1 MPEAAGPSLAGI
13 LARRLVSSAA
23 SAGVTVATAESLT
36 AGEIAATIAAVPG
49 ASAVLRG
56 GLIVYATDLKGTLAG
71 VDDELL
77 AAKGP
82 VDPDV
87 ARGLAKGAA
96 SRCGA
101 DIGLG
106 VTGVAGPD
114 SQDGHPVGEVYI
126 AVWSPPRQ
134 GEDPIDHVVSLDNAE
149 ISAPSGVSGAGT
161 ETERR
166 ALIRSATTARAL
178 SLAVDAVDALD
189 ALTVVAEDDH

>member
-1 MPEAAGPSLAGI
+1 M
-13 LARRLVSSAA
+13 
-23 SAGVTVATAESLT
+23 ATAESLT
-36 AGEIAATIAAVPG
+36 AGDIASTIAGVPG

-56 GLIVYATDLKGTLAG
+56 GLVVYAMDLKATLAG
-71 VDDELL
+71 VDESLL
-77 AAKGP
+77 STRGA

-87 ARGLAKGAA
+87 ARALARGAA

-126 AVWSPPRQ
+126 AVWSAPRH
-134 GEDPIDHVVSLDNAE
+134 GEEAIDHVVALDDAE
-149 ISAPSGVSGAGT
+149 LISSRQPGRDQRGV
-161 ETERR
+161 
-166 ALIRSATTARAL
+166 IRSATTARAL

-189 ALTVVAEDDH
+189 ALTAVADDD

>member
-1 MPEAAGPSLAGI
+1 MPEPSGPSLPTI
-13 LARRLVSSAA
+13 LARRLVSSAT

-36 AGEIAATIAAVPG
+36 AGDIASTIAGVPG
-49 ASAVLRG
+49 ASAMLRG
-56 GLIVYATDLKGTLAG
+56 GLVVYATDLKATLAG
-71 VDDELL
+71 VDESLL
-77 AAKGP
+77 STRGA

-87 ARGLAKGAA
+87 ARALARGAA

-126 AVWSPPRQ
+126 AVWSAPRH
-134 GEDPIDHVVSLDNAE
+134 GEEAIDHVVALDDAE
-149 ISAPSGVSGAGT
+149 LISSTQPGRDQRGV
-161 ETERR
+161 
-166 ALIRSATTARAL
+166 IRSATTARAL

-189 ALTVVAEDDH
+189 ALTAVADDD

>member
-1 MPEAAGPSLAGI
+1 MPDPSGPLLPTI
-13 LARRLVSSAA
+13 LARRLVSSAT

-36 AGEIAATIAAVPG
+36 AGDIASTIAGVAG

-56 GLIVYATDLKGTLAG
+56 GLVVYATDLKATLAG
-71 VDDELL
+71 VDESLL
-77 AAKGP
+77 SARGP

-87 ARGLAKGAA
+87 ARALARGAA

-114 SQDGHPVGEVYI
+114 SQDGHPVGEVYV
-126 AVWSPPRQ
+126 AVWSPSRH
-134 GEDPIDHVVSLDNAE
+134 GEGAIDHVVSLDDAE
-149 ISAPSGVSGAGT
+149 LSSPRQPGQDQRGV
-161 ETERR
+161 
-166 ALIRSATTARAL
+166 IRSAATARAL

-189 ALTVVAEDDH
+189 ALTAVADDG

>member
-1 MPEAAGPSLAGI
+1 MPEATGPSLSGI
-13 LARRLVSSAA
+13 LARRLVSSGA
-23 SAGVTVATAESLT
+23 SARVTVATAESLT

-56 GLIVYATDLKGTLAG
+56 GLVVYATDLKETLAG
-71 VDDELL
+71 VDGALL
-77 AAKGP
+77 ATRGP

-96 SRCGA
+96 TRCGA

-126 AVWSPPRQ
+126 AVWSPPCQ
-134 GEDPIDHVVSLDNAE
+134 GEAAIDHVVSLDE
-149 ISAPSGVSGAGT
+149 VEVPGRSGDSPGAASD
-161 ETERR
+161 RR

-189 ALTVVAEDDH
+189 ALTAVDEGGH